1 MLAATSS
8 SPGNLS
14 ASFLRFHRRFLS
26 LSTRIMQVKKR
37 NASLKMKNNPYEQ
50 ALSTR
55 HMQVYGRERKETGCE
70 ERKASHRMGPNNFHK
85 TQTIT
90 AHGGPA
96 DRAVAAAFWYLQPA
110 FGSRSRCAA
119 DGHDGH

>member
-37 NASLKMKNNPYEQ
+37 NASLKMRDNPYEQ

-70 ERKASHRMGPNNFHK
+70 ERKGSHTMVPNNFHK
-85 TQTIT
+85 TETNT
-90 AHGGPA
+90 AHGGPGG
-96 DRAVAAAFWYLQPA
+96 RAVTAAFWHLRPA
-110 FGSRSRCAA
+110 SGSRSQ
-119 DGHDGH
+119 